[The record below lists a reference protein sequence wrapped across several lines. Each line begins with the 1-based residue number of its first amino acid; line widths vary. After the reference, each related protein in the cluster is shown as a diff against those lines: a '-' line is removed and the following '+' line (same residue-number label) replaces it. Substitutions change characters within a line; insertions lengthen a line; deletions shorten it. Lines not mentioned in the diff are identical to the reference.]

1 MDRTLMQLVVVNFTK
16 FLVND
21 SIIKLGQLCHGPFA
35 VRRFVPI
42 EKVGSALWSNCIYVS
57 R

>member
-1 MDRTLMQLVVVNFTK
+1 MYRTLLVIVVVNCLV
-16 FLVND
+16 FLVHD
-21 SIIKLGQLCHGPFA
+21 SIVKLGQLCHGPFA

-42 EKVGSALWSNCIYVS
+42 EKVGSALWSNAIYVS